1 MVPAP
6 MFSAP
11 HSPSLRQCRLPHIY
25 AFNQLS
31 IPSKSSFSIS
41 IYTPTPINRLQDYC
55 SPIDKFKIIS
65 KFVKFISD
73 SSSHSPKQVRLP
85 QTPDIP
91 FGSSPRP
98 QRHTASPASQTR
110 ASTPVGSATPRNF
123 PPPGDKNKTAAILFT
138 YSLYRSIPFFNSMN
152 FPSKI
157 PCNTCLHGI
166 RCSLLTSD
174 ASITRKVV

>member
-1 MVPAP
+1 MRY
-6 MFSAP
+6 SNKNIK
-11 HSPSLRQCRLPHIY
+11 HSTEFRQCSRPPHLH
-25 AFNQLS
+25 F
-31 IPSKSSFSIS
+31 PSTFHLHHPYFSIS
-41 IYTPTPINRLQDYC
+41 IYTLAPINQLQDYC
-55 SPIDKFKIIS
+55 SPIDNFIKIS
-65 KFVKFISD
+65 KFVYLPD
-73 SSSHSPKQVRLP
+73 SSSHSPKSVRLT
-85 QTPDIP
+85 QTPDIT

>member
-98 QRHTASPASQTR
+98 RRHTASQASRTR
-110 ASTPVGSATPRNF
+110 ASAPAGSATPRNF
-123 PPPGDKNKTAAILFT
+123 PERPHRIPRPMLPESASRPPGDKNKTAAQ
-138 YSLYRSIPFFNSMN
+138 RDV
-152 FPSKI
+152 PSA
-157 PCNTCLHGI
+157 P
-166 RCSLLTSD
+166 S
-174 ASITRKVV
+174 ASPHTT